1 MNVTVCVSSNDI
13 FINNHDRRDG
23 HFTVPENIELWC
35 AVFFLSEN
43 KYSLRKGV
51 IDMMCEFGEC
61 SLFWNCVIC
70 IQTLLVK

>member
-35 AVFFLSEN
+35 AVFFYQKMNIPSP
-43 KYSLRKGV
+43 RG
-51 IDMMCEFGEC
+51 
-61 SLFWNCVIC
+61 
-70 IQTLLVK
+70 LLT